1 MCALVFKD
9 YFIYDKIDLGCD
21 TMEKI
26 KGLTEEQVLKL
37 EEKGLINYKSD
48 VKTKSIGQII
58 ADNFFTLFNFL
69 NFGLALAVFFA
80 GSYKNLLFLGVVVC
94 NTLISTFQEIRSKL
108 IVDKLSLLN
117 ESKTRVIRDGVEK
130 EIGIYEI
137 VLGDILKL
145 KAGNQ
150 IPTDSQ
156 VLSGELLVNESLIT
170 GEEESV
176 IKKNGS
182 KLYSG
187 SFVVSGTCLAEAI
200 HVGKD
205 NYASQISLEAKYI
218 KKINSE
224 IMNFINKIIKYISI
238 AIVPIGILLF
248 LNQAKEAV
256 LSDAIIS
263 TVAAL
268 IGMIPEGLVLLAS
281 TVLAIS
287 VIRLADYNVL
297 VQELYC
303 IETLARVDTICLDKT
318 GTITEGKMEVSKLVP
333 LNGTTMS
340 DITDAL
346 GLIGYHM
353 ENDNQTME
361 AISKKY
367 GRKNDYN
374 VLEIVPF
381 SSKNKWSGISFEGIS
396 YVIGAPDIIINNSHK
411 IKELEEYASSR
422 VVLLAKSNSKLNKK
436 LPSDLMPMALI
447 IISDRIRREARVT
460 LNYFKEEGVDIK
472 LISGDNPKTV
482 ASVARRVGLDNIKYV
497 DMSRTKSSINDL
509 VGEYNI
515 FGRVTPNQKKDII
528 LALKA
533 NGHTVAM
540 TGDGVNDVLALKE
553 ADCSVAMNSGSDA
566 ARNVSQ
572 LVLLDSNFS
581 SMPKVVSEGRRSINN
596 IQRSSTLFLCKTT
609 YATILAIIF
618 MFLGQ
623 TYPFIPIQ
631 LTLTSVVTIGIPSF
645 VLALEANNERINGK
659 IVINVLKK
667 SIPTALTIVSNIL
680 IIMVLSSFVRL
691 SQDEVSTLCVIM
703 TAITGFMLLYR
714 ISVPFNKLRRI
725 LFISLFFIFAF
736 EVIFMREFFSLVI
749 LTPKLFLIISVLL
762 LIAVLLFNFF
772 TALFYN
778 ITKRIR
784 W

>member
-1 MCALVFKD
+1 
-9 YFIYDKIDLGCD
+9 
-21 TMEKI
+21 MEKI